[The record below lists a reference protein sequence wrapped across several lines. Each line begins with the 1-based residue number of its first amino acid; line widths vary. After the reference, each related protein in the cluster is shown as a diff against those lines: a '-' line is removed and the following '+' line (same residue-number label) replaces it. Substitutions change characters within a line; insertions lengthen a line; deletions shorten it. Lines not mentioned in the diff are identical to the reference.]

1 MNEFRILLI
10 DDDED
15 QEKQLK
21 EAIDNF
27 NKIYII
33 NKLTDTGIITDEKL
47 ILKLERLDNK
57 EEIYTMLKKQ
67 GKINP
72 VIEDIFKFSIVYEVV
87 KTAKDAILLLYKEN
101 FHGLIMD
108 LELEIEDKQ
117 REEEEYSG
125 NILLNQIIEKEI
137 IPIVVRTGFPSKISR
152 KINQSIIS
160 VFSKDKPLYD
170 ILDMLFKTYNDSVFK
185 IFGSRGEISKNIKE
199 LFWDIIPKCLPNVN
213 PEISS
218 LNSETKEA
226 VIIRYISSWLNNKYM
241 FDEEYIDVN
250 PIEMYMFPN
259 PIQQVCTCDLY
270 EKKSENQNYSDYYI
284 VLTPAC
290 DLANK
295 KTDEVI
301 LCKIKPY
308 DEIKNFKDQLDKYYK
323 QVKDSKKDESKKK
336 LEKWFRNAGSDS
348 VRYHF
353 LPKAMNFAGGFVDFR
368 SIIVLDYDKNNGLIK
383 DGNYTKI
390 GVITESFKRDIIARF
405 SSYYHRQGQP
415 KFNSESVLNN
425 LK

>member
-10 DDDED
+10 DDDDE
-15 QEKQLK
+15 QEAQLK

-27 NKIYII
+27 NKSYFIT
-33 NKLTDTGIITDEKL
+33 KLIDTHIITDEKL
-47 ILKLERLDNK
+47 IFRLKRLDNK
-57 EEIYTMLKKQ
+57 EEVYSMLENEKM
-67 GKINP
+67 INSEIKD
-72 VIEDIFKFSIVYEVV
+72 VCNFSIEYRVA

-101 FHGLIMD
+101 FHGLIVD
-108 LELEIEDKQ
+108 LELETEDKQ
-117 REEEEYSG
+117 REDEEYSG

-137 IPIVVRTGFPSKISR
+137 IPIVVRTGFPSKISS

-170 ILDMLFKTYNDSVFK
+170 ILNMLFETYNDSVFK

-199 LFWDIIPKCLPNVN
+199 LFWNIIPKCLPNVN

-218 LNSETKEA
+218 LDSEKKEA

-259 PIQQVCTCDLY
+259 PINQVCTCDLY
-270 EKKSENQNYSDYYI
+270 EKENENQNSPDYYI

-295 KTDEVI
+295 KIDEVI
-301 LCKIKPY
+301 LCRIKPY

-323 QVKDSKKDESKKK
+323 QDKESKKNESKKK

-383 DGNYTKI
+383 DGNYIKI

-415 KFNSESVLNN
+415 EFNSESVLNN